1 MRPFRSLSA
10 RLTVQFALLFAVAM
24 LVVSAALWILIAG
37 AASRQVEGQLQ
48 SSGAVYD
55 RLWQQRAHE
64 LQNAAE
70 LLARDFGFRAA
81 VASGDQA
88 TMQSALGNAA
98 ARLRVRSAFI
108 VTADGKISSIDG
120 TVPVREPAALWE
132 PLDDG
137 HLTGVAMLAG
147 RPRQLVAAPIM
158 APTLIG
164 WVVFAADLDGREM
177 RGLERLSA
185 IPLHAAVIANDHGRW
200 AEASGSMSALD
211 ASATKLAE
219 AHVGG
224 SAAFEMDVGGRDSIA
239 LAKPL
244 PTFAD
249 RDRAILLLAYPKGQA
264 LADARKLQLALGVMT
279 LLGLILVA
287 FATWRAAGRI
297 TQPLARLDEAAGRLA
312 SGEPV
317 QVRVRGEDELARL
330 ANSFNEMV
338 GRIAEREQR
347 ITQLAFNDTLTG
359 LPNRTMFQQ
368 QLDHLFRA
376 SEGNGSLFALH
387 CLDLDQF
394 KAINDTLG
402 HPAGDALLIETARRV
417 QHAAR
422 GHFVARLG
430 GDEFV
435 VLQTV
440 GDDRDAIDRLAR
452 DIIGE
457 IVQPFA
463 LDGNEVV
470 PSTSIGIAIA
480 PQDGVDGG
488 ALLRSADLA
497 LYRAKEGGRGTYAF
511 FEESLNE
518 RAQQRRQI
526 ETDLRLALERGEFE
540 LLYQPLFDLEQNRI
554 CSFEALLRW
563 HHPERGLIPPS
574 DFVPVAE
581 DTGLIVPIGAWAV
594 RDACARAAT
603 WPEHIRVAVNVS
615 AVQFHRGTLHETI
628 LRALADSALAPNRL
642 EIEITESIF
651 LEGGDATLRLL
662 HALRSLGVR
671 IALDDFGTGYSSLS
685 YLLRVPFDKIKVDQS
700 FVRGASDP
708 TSRNAA
714 LIRAMVG
721 LASDLKMQTTAEG
734 VETQE
739 ELMLVRS
746 LGCSLVQG
754 YYFAK
759 PMPVEEARELA
770 AKGSASRPDAHLPQ
784 REQRIRIIRAALLHH
799 DGQVK
804 GARLRNISTGGA
816 LVECREEMPLGAE
829 IGLDFAAG
837 GVIPGTVVWASGS
850 QFGVQFKDKFNLKLL
865 QPAKPTAKAAS
876 VMAPTYLRG
885 DDSSQAK

>member
-10 RLTVQFALLFAVAM
+10 RLTVQFALVFAVTM
-24 LVVSAALWILIAG
+24 LAVSAALSTFIAG
-37 AASRQVEGQLQ
+37 SASHEVEGQLQ

-55 RLWQQRAHE
+55 RLWQQRSHE
-64 LQNAAE
+64 LQNAAQ

-108 VTADGKISSIDG
+108 VTADGKVSAIDG
-120 TVPVREPAALWE
+120 SVSASESAALWG

-137 HLTGVAMLAG
+137 RLTGVSVVAG

-164 WVVFAADLDGREM
+164 WVVFAADLDTREM

-185 IPLHAAVIANDHGRW
+185 IPLHAAVIACDKGRW
-200 AEASGSMSALD
+200 AEASGSMSAID
-211 ASATKLAE
+211 ARTASLAQ
-219 AHVGG
+219 AHVKDTV
-224 SAAFEMDVGGRDSIA
+224 AFEMNVAGAQSIA

-249 RDRAILLLAYPKGQA
+249 GERAILLLAYPKA
-264 LADARKLQLALGVMT
+264 EAMADARKLQMALAVVT
-279 LLGLILVA
+279 LLGLVLVA
-287 FATWRAAGRI
+287 IATWKAARRI

-312 SGEPV
+312 SGEHV

-338 GRIAEREQR
+338 GKIAEREQR
-347 ITQLAFNDTLTG
+347 ITQLAFNDTLTD

-376 SEGNGSLFALH
+376 SEGTGTLFALH

-394 KAINDTLG
+394 KVINDTLG
-402 HPAGDALLIETARRV
+402 HPAGDALLIEAARRV

-452 DIIGE
+452 DILAE
-457 IVQPFA
+457 MSQPVM

-480 PQDGVDGG
+480 PQDGEDGG
-488 ALLRSADLA
+488 TLLRNADLA
-497 LYRAKEGGRGTYAF
+497 LYRAKEAGRGTYAF

-518 RAQQRRQI
+518 RAQQRRQL
-526 ETDLRLALERGEFE
+526 ETDLRIAMERGEFE
-540 LLYQPLFDLEQNRI
+540 LFYQPLFDLEQNRI

-563 HHPERGLIPPS
+563 CHPKRGLISPVE
-574 DFVPVAE
+574 FIPVAE
-581 DTGLIVPIGAWAV
+581 DTGLIVPIGAWVV
-594 RDACARAAT
+594 REACARAAT
-603 WPEHIRVAVNVS
+603 WPEHVRVAVNVS
-615 AVQFHRGTLHETI
+615 AVQFHRGSVHETV
-628 LRALADSALAPNRL
+628 LRALADSGLAPNRL
-642 EIEITESIF
+642 EVEITESIF
-651 LEGGDATLRLL
+651 LEGGETTLRLL
-662 HALRSLGVR
+662 HSLRALGVR

-685 YLLRVPFDKIKVDQS
+685 YLQSFPFDKLKIDRS
-700 FVRGASDP
+700 FIQNLLTRDGA
-708 TSRNAA
+708 TAIVHAITELANA
-714 LIRAMVG
+714 LGIE
-721 LASDLKMQTTAEG
+721 TTAEG
-734 VETQE
+734 VEETAQLM
-739 ELMLVRS
+739 ELRAH
-746 LGCSLVQG
+746 GCSSVQG
-754 YYFAK
+754 FLFAE
-759 PMPVEEARELA
+759 PMAASDVDKLFRE
-770 AKGSASRPDAHLPQ
+770 D
-784 REQRIRIIRAALLHH
+784 
-799 DGQVK
+799 
-804 GARLRNISTGGA
+804 
-816 LVECREEMPLGAE
+816 
-829 IGLDFAAG
+829 G
-837 GVIPGTVVWASGS
+837 GV
-850 QFGVQFKDKFNLKLL
+850 L
-865 QPAKPTAKAAS
+865 QNVA
-876 VMAPTYLRG
+876 
-885 DDSSQAK
+885 